1 MKLLLFFLFSF
12 EIFFLFVGHAQT
24 NSKTLS
30 ETKLIQPNNHLKAL
44 LIGNKNYNYAGIL
57 NNTERDVDSMQVV
70 LERIGFEVTPLKNQ
84 TLDLFKSNFKA
95 FLSTIRENDIV
106 MFYFSGH
113 GLNHNKENYLLPIE
127 ANIKNIDDF
136 ENQCIRFS
144 AILVDFSKKK
154 PKNKIFLWDACR
166 DNQLLFSESKGFAWT
181 EEHTEKS
188 MIVFAT
194 REGATADDDTYDR
207 FNSLFTSELIKYIG
221 NTDLSIREIIDQV
234 KTNVEERSKGG
245 QSPIQIDDM
254 NRDFYLTKL
263 NVMPTMRSTPAYVE
277 RDTTHFARFN
287 LNCPTCGTH
296 DQIKI
301 VFSDGVFG
309 FLFKGGYSQNYFI
322 VSKGIPSVKYLS
334 KEEGIRA
341 LYQYKAY
348 GIIKTQ

>member
-1 MKLLLFFLFSF
+1 MKLLLSFLCSF
-12 EIFFLFVGHAQT
+12 EIFFLFIGHAQN

-30 ETKLIQPNNHLKAL
+30 EAKLIQPYNHLKAL
-44 LIGNKNYNYAGIL
+44 LIGNKNYKYAGSL
-57 NNTERDVDSMQVV
+57 NNTERDVDSLHVV
-70 LERIGFEVTPLKNQ
+70 LKRIGFEVTPLKNQ
-84 TLDLFKSNFKA
+84 TLNLFQSNFKA
-95 FLSTIRENDIV
+95 FLSTIKENDIV
-106 MFYFSGH
+106 IFYFSGH

-127 ANIKNIDDF
+127 ANIKNIEDF
-136 ENQCIRFS
+136 DNQCIKLS
-144 AILVDFSKKK
+144 TILEDFNGKK

-166 DNQLLFSESKGFAWT
+166 DNQLSFPESKGFIRT
-181 EEHTEKS
+181 EKHTEKS

-194 REGATADDDTYDR
+194 REGATADDNTFDK

-221 NTDLSIREIIDQV
+221 TTDLSIRDIIDQV
-234 KTNVEERSKGG
+234 KTNVEDRSKGK
-245 QSPIQIDDM
+245 QSPTRIDDM

-263 NVMPTMRSTPAYVE
+263 NVIPTMRSTPAYVE
-277 RDTTHFARFN
+277 TDTTHFTRFN
-287 LNCPTCGTH
+287 INCPTCGTH

-309 FLFKGGYSQNYFI
+309 FLFKGGSSQNYFI

-334 KEEGIRA
+334 KEEGVRA